1 MKRKV
6 NTISWAHFPLKY
18 LSHLSSVPCLVL
30 WQFPSTLYNI
40 PLWVVFCPILSCPG
54 LLCLSSVLDAVIPS
68 VPFSS
73 STRCERFHVNPIAFS
88 DIHNTPLSRNTR
100 KQLKAI
106 CNYYGSINQLLSAP
120 SMLLCCAMLL
130 NGPQRQLMQCEW
142 NFINNFALHKR

>member
-1 MKRKV
+1 M
-6 NTISWAHFPLKY
+6 SY
-18 LSHLSSVPCLVL
+18 LSSVPCLVL

-40 PLWVVFCPILSCPG
+40 PLWVAFCPILSWSVVSLFRLRCCHSICSI
-54 LLCLSSVLDAVIPS
+54 LCCQHAASDSMLIQLHLVIS
-68 VPFSS
+68 IS
-73 STRCERFHVNPIAFS
+73 
-88 DIHNTPLSRNTR
+88 NTPLSRNTR

-120 SMLLCCAMLL
+120 SKLLRSAMLL